1 MIVKRF
7 ILTAIAL
14 GPALALASCGGGA
27 ESGFSGYV
35 ADHWPHWAGGL
46 PEDAPPRPGAPGYSE
61 FISHGGA
68 DQTATESPAVTF
80 QKTPPG
86 PAKAGAQTVP
96 AAKAVAVERPIPA
109 AEETAP
115 VNPSPEDASVVKGGL
130 Y

>member
-1 MIVKRF
+1 
-7 ILTAIAL
+7 
-14 GPALALASCGGGA
+14 
-27 ESGFSGYV
+27 
-35 ADHWPHWAGGL
+35 
-46 PEDAPPRPGAPGYSE
+46 
-61 FISHGGA
+61 
-68 DQTATESPAVTF
+68 VTF

-109 AEETAP
+109 VEETAP